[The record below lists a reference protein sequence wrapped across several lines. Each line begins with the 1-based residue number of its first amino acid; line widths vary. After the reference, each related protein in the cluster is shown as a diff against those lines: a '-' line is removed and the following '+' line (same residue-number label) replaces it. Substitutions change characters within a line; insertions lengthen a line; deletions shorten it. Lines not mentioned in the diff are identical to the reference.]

1 MGILP
6 GLFLF
11 KQPSYL
17 VNPPSSS
24 YRSSEIYNKS
34 NTACHQ
40 RRLSERFSRCLLSTS
55 APLVPDHRYFAYRT
69 DVGGRGG
76 TIGGEDTTAPMRL
89 HLPNDPQS
97 FSRGSIGRPLSRET
111 VDVALFRATVS
122 RFPTDFLR
130 SVDCSRYV
138 TLRLVSSC
146 PGRSEVSRKK
156 IVCRKREE
164 PRRRSRQRVAMFPR
178 HGDQT
183 RLVLRWVKVIPLV
196 AESEINATHRR
207 DWLPNARRNM
217 QMSRPAR
224 ASSKRGREWKI
235 PTFFLSLS
243 LSLSLPLPL
252 SLSFSLPLALS
263 RPARVAFRFVLS
275 RISRAGPA
283 TIAARGRS
291 EEQRSWRNETKKE
304 EPMRRYNATPYVFL
318 LLFDFFSLPVSPSY
332 TPTLPTDK

>member
-243 LSLSLPLPL
+243 LSLSL
-252 SLSFSLPLALS
+252 SLFRFVSSSFSQFRGFHLISLSLPLL
-263 RPARVAFRFVLS
+263 RLFPGTENNHMRFQGPYIYRHSLKILWENYSSPVLLHREKS
-275 RISRAGPA
+275 LTWMLYRIV
-283 TIAARGRS
+283 IL
-291 EEQRSWRNETKKE
+291 N
-304 EPMRRYNATPYVFL
+304 
-318 LLFDFFSLPVSPSY
+318 
-332 TPTLPTDK
+332 

>member
-1 MGILP
+1 MA
-6 GLFLF
+6 
-11 KQPSYL
+11 
-17 VNPPSSS
+17 V
-24 YRSSEIYNKS
+24 
-34 NTACHQ
+34 
-40 RRLSERFSRCLLSTS
+40 
-55 APLVPDHRYFAYRT
+55 
-69 DVGGRGG
+69 
-76 TIGGEDTTAPMRL
+76 
-89 HLPNDPQS
+89 
-97 FSRGSIGRPLSRET
+97 
-111 VDVALFRATVS
+111 
-122 RFPTDFLR
+122 
-130 SVDCSRYV
+130 
-138 TLRLVSSC
+138 
-146 PGRSEVSRKK
+146 
-156 IVCRKREE
+156 
-164 PRRRSRQRVAMFPR
+164 FPR

-243 LSLSLPLPL
+243 LSLSL
-252 SLSFSLPLALS
+252 SFRLALS
-263 RPARVAFRFVLS
+263 RLARVAFRFVLS

-283 TIAARGRS
+283 SIAARGRS
-291 EEQRSWRNETKKE
+291 EEQRPWRNETKKE